1 MFRILLI
8 FSLLTTTLTFSQ
20 ELACNVTVDA
30 RQTGNENLQIFRSL
44 QTQLT
49 DFINNTT
56 WTGRKIRNNERI
68 DCNMFINISSYDN
81 DVFQATLQIQSSRP
95 IYNSSYNSPVYNF
108 NDKNFT
114 FRYQEFQNLRFNA
127 DVFESN
133 LVSVLAFH
141 IYMILGIDA
150 DTFDMNSGDVFYRQ
164 AQKILD
170 YSQQNG
176 FKGWAAN
183 DGLQS
188 RYYLIDNIL
197 SPTYKEYR
205 VVLHDYHFK
214 GLDFMNTDVKQAKN
228 NIAKSLMMLE
238 QMNRRRPNS
247 FILRVFFDTKSNE
260 IQDIFSDG
268 PSIPVTNLISAL
280 SKIAPNHSDK
290 WRKISF

>member
-133 LVSVLAFH
+133 LVSVLAFN

-268 PSIPVTNLISAL
+268 PSVPVTNLISAL

>member
-214 GLDFMNTDVKQAKN
+214 GLDFMNTGDHVTR
-228 NIAKSLMMLE
+228 E
-238 QMNRRRPNS
+238 
-247 FILRVFFDTKSNE
+247 VFK
-260 IQDIFSDG
+260 G
-268 PSIPVTNLISAL
+268 
-280 SKIAPNHSDK
+280 
-290 WRKISF
+290 RC

>member
-268 PSIPVTNLISAL
+268 PSVPVTNLISAL

-290 WRKISF
+290 WRNISF

>member
-247 FILRVFFDTKSNE
+247 FILRIFFDTKSNE

-268 PSIPVTNLISAL
+268 PSVPVTNLISAL

>member
-238 QMNRRRPNS
+238 QMNRRLPNS

-268 PSIPVTNLISAL
+268 PSVPVTNLISAL

>member
-133 LVSVLAFH
+133 LVSDLAFH

-268 PSIPVTNLISAL
+268 PSVPVTNLISAL